1 MRLQLTI
8 AIFYNSIKLNV
19 VQKGENI
26 MKSEATKELIIE
38 KTTELIN
45 ELEGKVEEI
54 TIRKIAKRANI
65 GVGLI
70 HHYFFS
76 KENLIEIC
84 IQQIINKV
92 VYSFQVEGFEQLEPL
107 ARTKLVTKQVV
118 RFLMEN
124 QSISKV
130 SILDDMKNPKDK
142 DNTFGTVIGLAYCMS
157 PTKEEYEMY
166 LKKAFYLVSIL
177 QVSFLRKDMLQEVVG
192 INYYDEQKRDRFLEE
207 LVDMIM
213 GGCV

>member
-1 MRLQLTI
+1 
-8 AIFYNSIKLNV
+8 
-19 VQKGENI
+19 
-26 MKSEATKELIIE
+26 MKSEVTKELIIE
-38 KTTELIN
+38 KTIDLIN
-45 ELEGKVEEI
+45 ELEGRVEEI

-92 VYSFQVEGFEQLEPL
+92 VDSFHLEGFEQLEPL

-118 RFLMEN
+118 GFLMEN
-124 QSISKV
+124 QSISKM
-130 SILDDMKNPKDK
+130 SILDYMKNPKDK
-142 DNTFGTVIGLAYCMS
+142 DNTIGTVIGLAYCMS
-157 PTKEEYEMY
+157 PTKEAYATY

-177 QVSFLRKDMLQEVVG
+177 QVSFLRKDMLQQSVG
-192 INYYDEQKRDRFLEE
+192 INYYDNQKRDMFLEE
-207 LVDMIM
+207 LVEVIM
-213 GGCV
+213 GG

>member
-1 MRLQLTI
+1 MRLQLTT
-8 AIFYNSIKLNV
+8 AIFYYNIKLNT
-19 VQKGENI
+19 VQKRRNV

-38 KTTELIN
+38 KTIDLIN
-45 ELEGKVEEI
+45 EQEGKIEEI
-54 TIRKIAKRANI
+54 TIRKIANRANI

-92 VYSFQVEGFEQLEPL
+92 VYTFQLEGFEQLEPL
-107 ARTKLVTKQVV
+107 ARTKLVTKQLV

-124 QSISKV
+124 QNISKV

-142 DNTFGTVIGLAYCMS
+142 DNTFGTIIGLAYCMS
-157 PTKEEYEMY
+157 PTKEAYESY

-177 QVSFLRKDMLQEVVG
+177 QVSFLRKDMLQQSVG
-192 INYYDEQKRDRFLEE
+192 INYFVDQKRDKFLEE
-207 LVDMIM
+207 LVEVIM
-213 GGCV
+213 GG

>member
-1 MRLQLTI
+1 
-8 AIFYNSIKLNV
+8 
-19 VQKGENI
+19 

-38 KTTELIN
+38 KTIDLIN
-45 ELEGKVEEI
+45 ELEGNIEEI

-92 VYSFQVEGFEQLEPL
+92 VYTFQLEGFEQLEPL
-107 ARTKLVTKQVV
+107 TRTQLVTKQVV
-118 RFLMEN
+118 KFLMEN

-130 SILDDMKNPKDK
+130 SILGDMKNPKNK

-157 PTKEEYEMY
+157 PTKEVDEIH

-177 QVSFLRKDMLQEVVG
+177 QVSFLRKDMLQEG
-192 INYYDEQKRDRFLEE
+192 IGIHYYDDNKRDKFLEN
-207 LVDMIM
+207 LVEMIM
-213 GGCV
+213 GG